1 MAKTFNRISFTPDN
15 RNLAQPAAKAVDGW
29 VTVWGFAPFWIGDD
43 IQDLQTAGSA
53 PGGAFNLEN
62 RLGHYIIPAN
72 PAAGGAAFQPVTF
85 PWKGDLWV
93 LNGEAAGDQPF
104 NVVIV
109 QVVNQCATA

>member
-1 MAKTFNRISFTPDN
+1 MAKTFNRISFTPEN

-62 RLGHYIIPAN
+62 RLGHYISNDPTIS
-72 PAAGGAAFQPVTF
+72 GEIRPVTF

-93 LNGEAAGDQPF
+93 LNGSAPGDQPF

-109 QVVNQCATA
+109 QVVNQCATV